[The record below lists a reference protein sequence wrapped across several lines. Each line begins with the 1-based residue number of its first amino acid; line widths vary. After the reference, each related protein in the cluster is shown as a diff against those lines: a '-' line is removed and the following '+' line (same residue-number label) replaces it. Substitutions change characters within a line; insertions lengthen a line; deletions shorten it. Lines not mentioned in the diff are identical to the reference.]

1 RNDFFPASTM
11 TFILVAFSAKVFLT
25 LWLLFIAQNVH
36 LYATS
41 GSNATYFFPSNIS
54 KQYARL
60 HNNFR
65 ERALPTARAMNFV
78 TLSATLEAL
87 ATVRAKRRT
96 VNKNFKSLGE
106 YKGLDQNVY
115 LGPTMDPK
123 EIMNQWFSEVDNFV
137 ANFSLSPRPRYC
149 RRNCSCMHYAN
160 IMSSELTQIGCG
172 VSRCKNDTFLTVCLY
187 SHYYNGQVIY
197 KTGRP
202 CSECPPDKPFCFDDL
217 CVSSE
222 LALSPETSKTYGVNM
237 KERLECKLTCQ
248 NCGQLVSVLTGPKL
262 KCQCNCQD
270 AYGTGHLCQDRNA
283 RLPKQ
288 NCEPCSPRPSC
299 LNGGKVGPKSDCTCI
314 CPDGF
319 SGQRCE
325 LDENRWNNSISMS
338 LKSVENQFKQISAPT
353 KGMFHSTIWP
363 MLQSQIASFMTA
375 ECEVNATH
383 LALCCSRD
391 AADFG
396 KPRGEI
402 KPTGVRLNRSS
413 VERNCDGSL
422 HFTFGVVATDSSSSL
437 CELSLTAAAKAAGAG
452 ASSGT
457 TAKYI
462 PLSYLLPAVKKRHR
476 GLNGQLLS
484 HKRGVVI
491 QSIDPAKEPDVHDFN
506 RNSSKTA
513 GDTGG
518 QCLKPVQ
525 SRSQALTAPGTVIAC
540 TLACTLSASFF
551 LNFVRIFF

>member
-1 RNDFFPASTM
+1 
-11 TFILVAFSAKVFLT
+11 
-25 LWLLFIAQNVH
+25 
-36 LYATS
+36 
-41 GSNATYFFPSNIS
+41 
-54 KQYARL
+54 
-60 HNNFR
+60 
-65 ERALPTARAMNFV
+65 
-78 TLSATLEAL
+78 
-87 ATVRAKRRT
+87 
-96 VNKNFKSLGE
+96 
-106 YKGLDQNVY
+106 
-115 LGPTMDPK
+115 
-123 EIMNQWFSEVDNFV
+123 
-137 ANFSLSPRPRYC
+137 
-149 RRNCSCMHYAN
+149 MHYAN

-172 VSRCKNDTFLTVCLY
+172 VSRCKNDTFLT
-187 SHYYNGQVIY
+187 VIY

-237 KERLECKLTCQ
+237 KERL
-248 NCGQLVSVLTGPKL
+248 
-262 KCQCNCQD
+262 
-270 AYGTGHLCQDRNA
+270 
-283 RLPKQ
+283 
-288 NCEPCSPRPSC
+288 
-299 LNGGKVGPKSDCTCI
+299 
-314 CPDGF
+314 
-319 SGQRCE
+319 GQRCE

-525 SRSQALTAPGTVIAC
+525 SRMHQKTM
-540 TLACTLSASFF
+540 
-551 LNFVRIFF
+551 

>member
-1 RNDFFPASTM
+1 MR
-11 TFILVAFSAKVFLT
+11 
-25 LWLLFIAQNVH
+25 
-36 LYATS
+36 
-41 GSNATYFFPSNIS
+41 
-54 KQYARL
+54 
-60 HNNFR
+60 
-65 ERALPTARAMNFV
+65 
-78 TLSATLEAL
+78 
-87 ATVRAKRRT
+87 
-96 VNKNFKSLGE
+96 
-106 YKGLDQNVY
+106 
-115 LGPTMDPK
+115 
-123 EIMNQWFSEVDNFV
+123 
-137 ANFSLSPRPRYC
+137 
-149 RRNCSCMHYAN
+149 YAN

-172 VSRCKNDTFLTVCLY
+172 VSRCKNDTFLT
-187 SHYYNGQVIY
+187 VIY

-237 KERLECKLTCQ
+237 KERL
-248 NCGQLVSVLTGPKL
+248 
-262 KCQCNCQD
+262 
-270 AYGTGHLCQDRNA
+270 DRNA

-299 LNGGKVGPKSDCTCI
+299 LNGGKVGPKPDCTCI

-363 MLQSQIASFMTA
+363 MLQGQIASFMTA

-413 VERNCDGSL
+413 VERNCNGSL

-476 GLNGQLLS
+476 GLNGQFLS
-484 HKRGVVI
+484 HKQGVVI

-525 SRSQALTAPGTVIAC
+525 SRKDHVGGSTT
-540 TLACTLSASFF
+540 
-551 LNFVRIFF
+551 